1 MVEQLQKQVTDNDHK
16 VKSFEKFLNYSN
28 PMGTVYV
35 LKPGKSEVHMP
46 VDFSTMKGGQ
56 VPEPIK

>member
-1 MVEQLQKQVTDNDHK
+1 MVEQLQKKVAENDHK

-35 LKPGKSEVHMP
+35 LKPGKSVVNMP
-46 VDFSTMKGGQ
+46 VNFDDMKGGKVQ
-56 VPEPIK
+56 DSIR